1 MEIVSP
7 AAQNLEKVRWYSW
20 QFFLSSGFHVG
31 GKIAAVFGARVV
43 GMRGIRR
50 TCPARVLPDASAL
63 IPMETQTPE
72 RIRGGA
78 VAGLWKFQPNP
89 FADNLRQFVLL
100 RQLRPQEIQN
110 FLRRQ
115 FAVGVVLGKCPLLF
129 RAG

>member
-1 MEIVSP
+1 MASS
-7 AAQNLEKVRWYSW
+7 AFQRLGKRRWNSW
-20 QFFLSSGFHVG
+20 RFFLSSGLHVG
-31 GKIAAVFGARVV
+31 GKITAVFGARVV
-43 GMRGIRR
+43 GVRGIRR
-50 TCPARVLPDASAL
+50 TCPARMLPDATAL

-78 VAGLWKFQPNP
+78 VAGGGKLQPNP
-89 FADNLRQFVLL
+89 LADNLGQFVLL
-100 RQLRPQEIQN
+100 RQLCPQEIQN